1 LVLGAELAGSIC
13 AVHFEAI
20 LAKISWNQSEIVENS
35 AAKCRFLV
43 HE

>member
-1 LVLGAELAGSIC
+1 MLGAELARSFC

-20 LAKISWNQSEIVENS
+20 LAKISRNQSEIVQNS